1 LSSKL
6 NQRFVLAPVVA
17 MLALFALAACS
28 VPRDGGGQGGVHDPY
43 EAQNRKVHAFNRG
56 IDRAVIRPLAGSGG
70 GAPEIRQSIGNF
82 GANLNEPRD
91 AVNRLL
97 QGDLVG
103 VGRSTLRFVYNTTL
117 GFGGLFDVAA
127 DFGLP
132 ADETDFGET
141 LHVWGVPEGAYQ
153 ELPILGPSTER
164 RTAGRVVDLFLN
176 PLDYVIPKPERYYG
190 TAARVAGRIGDR
202 GRFGGTVD
210 SVLYDSEDSYSQSRL
225 IYLQN
230 RRFDLAGEGGAIPET
245 DFTDPY
251 EDLYAE

>member
-1 LSSKL
+1 
-6 NQRFVLAPVVA
+6 
-17 MLALFALAACS
+17 MLAACS
-28 VPRDGGGQGGVHDPY
+28 TPPDGVAPGGVHDPY
-43 EAQNRKVHAFNRG
+43 EAQNRKMHAFNREV
-56 IDRAVIRPLAGSGG
+56 DRTVLRPIAGSGG
-70 GAPEIRQSIGNF
+70 AAPEIRQSIGNF
-82 GANLNEPRD
+82 GANLNEPRH

-103 VGRSTLRFVYNTTL
+103 VGRSTLRFVYNSTL

-164 RTAGRVVDLFLN
+164 RTAGQVVDLFLN
-176 PLDYVIPKPERYYG
+176 PLDHVIPKPERYYG
-190 TAARVAGRIGDR
+190 TAARIVGSVGER
-202 GRFGGTVD
+202 GRFGGSVD
-210 SVLYDSEDSYSQSRL
+210 SVLYDSADSYAQTRL

-230 RRFDLAGEGGAIPET
+230 RRFDLQDEEGGIAES

-251 EDLYAE
+251 EDIHAE